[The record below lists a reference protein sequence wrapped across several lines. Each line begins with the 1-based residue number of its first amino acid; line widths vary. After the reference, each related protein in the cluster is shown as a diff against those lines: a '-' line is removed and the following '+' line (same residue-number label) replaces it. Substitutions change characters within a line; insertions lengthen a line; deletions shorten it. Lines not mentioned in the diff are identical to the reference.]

1 MSRIVMDYLIEQGS
15 RYDGTNLKYENDVR
29 NTIRWI
35 YDRQHEKMMS
45 HIQIYDSIGSMLQ
58 LQMCINGIMNI
69 MEDAN
74 RAMNEVFSVELPRH
88 IDKGYGEMGD
98 LIDIGMEVSNR
109 LSKDKLTEMKGIV
122 DNNTVEYAKHHAF
135 EYVKKLSNETA
146 DKLRS
151 ELTHMMI
158 TKQYDKKKFSSMVEH
173 TMSTNKSRADAIA
186 QSEMSMAYN
195 TGALERMEEFNRYS
209 EHTMKKYWYGFK
221 YSKVTCEYC
230 KPRIGLIYDIDDN
243 TEELPAH
250 PRCRC
255 VWLPYL
261 DGWDSPI
268 PSEVTRR
275 ADMLVRAYSPSDIY
289 RKIDSRLGIK
299 YAENIPIEDA
309 SAYLEGDRS
318 DKIMKSISK
327 AREGALEDI
336 YKSFKIPDKVS
347 GNGMDQHYESQM
359 GFWKNYVAEHIVDG
373 DKDELK
379 NAYKGIKGVMALTWS
394 GKQLDYFSRL
404 LDAISDNI

>member
-15 RYDGTNLKYENDVR
+15 RYDGTNLKYEKHIR
-29 NTIRWI
+29 NIIGNI
-35 YDRQHEKMMS
+35 YNRRYNRIMS
-45 HIQIYDSIGSMLQ
+45 HIQMYDSINSILQ
-58 LQMCINGIMNI
+58 LQMCINGIINI
-69 MEDAN
+69 MDDSN
-74 RAMNEVFSVELPRH
+74 RNINEVFSVELPRH
-88 IDKGYGEMGD
+88 IDKGYREMGD

-109 LSKDKLTEMKGIV
+109 LSRDKISEMRGIV
-122 DNNTVEYAKHHAF
+122 DSNTIEYAKHHAF
-135 EYVKKLSNETA
+135 EYVKKLSNETV

-151 ELTHMMI
+151 ELTHMVL
-158 TKQYDKKKFSSMVEH
+158 TKQYDKKKFSDMVEH
-173 TMSTNKSRADAIA
+173 TMSTGRSRADMIA

-195 TGALERMEEFNRYS
+195 TGALERMREFNMYS

-289 RKIDSRLGIK
+289 RKIESRLGIK

-318 DKIMKSISK
+318 DKIMKSMAN
-327 AREGALEDI
+327 ARENALSDM

-359 GFWKNYVAEHIVDG
+359 KFWKSYTAEHIIDG

-394 GKQLDYFSRL
+394 GEQLNYFSRL
-404 LDAISDNI
+404 LDIISDNV